1 MVKPTSGEP
10 YALFNLM
17 NKKVGLDS
25 EFGDEAEEFLPYIE
39 YSGIAYLMENFY
51 HADYGRSCAC
61 HRFAR

>member
-39 YSGIAYLMENFY
+39 YSGIAVFDGRFLSC
-51 HADYGRSCAC
+51 DYGRSCAC